1 MFSFFHSC
9 ANNPAKSSQRYH
21 ENVISAI
28 LENVFDCFLF
38 CFIFVNKLQLI
49 NVITL
54 SINDPI
60 LSARMMIMIKK
71 SIIFKK
77 YLQYAISG
85 VIFIYHI
92 MRSIVKVIKKLRY
105 SVINVRSLINKH
117 DIT

>member
-21 ENVISAI
+21 KNVISAI

-38 CFIFVNKLQLI
+38 YFIFVNKLQLI

-85 VIFIYHI
+85 VIFIYH

-105 SVINVRSLINKH
+105 SVINVRSLINKS